1 MSYERVCVFEWRYG
15 SPEMRQIFTLPNMVN
30 IYIKV
35 ERALM
40 KGLVEAGIA
49 PPHCVEEFDRCS
61 ANVEPWEI
69 YEKEKTLG
77 HDIAAMTYI
86 LGDRCGECGKYVH
99 LGATSYD
106 VVDTAW
112 ALLIKDALGIVK
124 RKLGAIIERLM
135 NMSNMYID
143 AVEPGRTHGQHA
155 VPITFGF
162 KFANYVYELT
172 RSYERLVEIEKRIVR
187 AKISGAV
194 GSMAAWGDRG
204 LLIEKVVSQELGI
217 EPHII
222 STQIAP
228 RDGFAELIAVL
239 AILASQLDR
248 FALEV
253 RELSRPE
260 INELYESSP
269 RIGSS
274 TMPHK
279 RNPVISERI
288 SGLAKVMRGLVVTAL
303 ENIPLM
309 HERDLTNSSSERI
322 LIPHAFLTIDQML
335 NDMAKL
341 LDTLYVN
348 TEAGRRNIEITK
360 GLIYSELLMV
370 KLVEKGWPRHKAHS
384 KIMDISRSIREGETL
399 VDAVMRDPELTNY
412 FTRDELIKLLRPENY
427 LGCIKDLV
435 KRTIEYAKNVLRQ
448 G

>member
-1 MSYERVCVFEWRYG
+1 
-15 SPEMRQIFTLPNMVN
+15 
-30 IYIKV
+30 
-35 ERALM
+35 
-40 KGLVEAGIA
+40 
-49 PPHCVEEFDRCS
+49 
-61 ANVEPWEI
+61 
-69 YEKEKTLG
+69 
-77 HDIAAMTYI
+77 
-86 LGDRCGECGKYVH
+86 
-99 LGATSYD
+99 
-106 VVDTAW
+106 
-112 ALLIKDALGIVK
+112 
-124 RKLGAIIERLM
+124 
-135 NMSNMYID
+135 
-143 AVEPGRTHGQHA
+143 
-155 VPITFGF
+155 
-162 KFANYVYELT
+162 
-172 RSYERLVEIEKRIVR
+172 
-187 AKISGAV
+187 
-194 GSMAAWGDRG
+194 
-204 LLIEKVVSQELGI
+204 
-217 EPHII
+217 
-222 STQIAP
+222 
-228 RDGFAELIAVL
+228 
-239 AILASQLDR
+239 
-248 FALEV
+248 
-253 RELSRPE
+253 
-260 INELYESSP
+260 
-269 RIGSS
+269 GSS

-322 LIPHAFLTIDQML
+322 LIPHAFLIIDQML

-341 LDTLYVN
+341 LDILYVN

>member
-1 MSYERVCVFEWRYG
+1 MSYEHVCVFEWRYG

-61 ANVEPWEI
+61 ANIGPWEI

-135 NMSNMYID
+135 NMSNTYID

-187 AKISGAV
+187 AKMSGAV
-194 GSMAAWGDRG
+194 GSMAAWGDKG
-204 LLIEKVVSQELGI
+204 LLIERAVSHELGI

-248 FALEV
+248 FALEI

-335 NDMAKL
+335 NDMARL
-341 LDTLYVN
+341 LDILYVN

-384 KIMDISRSIREGETL
+384 KIMDISRSIGEGETL
-399 VDAVMRDPELTNY
+399 VDAVMRDPELSNY
-412 FTRDELIKLLRPENY
+412 FSRDELIKLLRPENY

-435 KRTIEYAKNVLRQ
+435 KRTLEYAKNVLRQ